1 MLLFLFLLLP
11 CAFTAYAFYSKDK
24 KIILPSLA
32 GFFIS
37 IIVCAC
43 RYFFSYEHRLIY
55 SSFAENFIYF
65 LLKQNLLPL
74 VIVSVLLALITRDT
88 WEFKIKAFF
97 PVMCAFF
104 AVYLPYC
111 VVTASEYYY
120 QGYDLF
126 LKPFIYLA
134 MIVQVSVSLI
144 CLYQS
149 IVNKKIPFAI
159 LHALL
164 ILLYLVYPA
173 ISDALYVINYSFVLI
188 LILGIVYSLVPAA
201 LLILRISVIASAA
214 RQST

>member
-126 LKPFIYLA
+126 VKPFIYLA
-134 MIVQVSVSLI
+134 MLMQVSISLI
-144 CLYQS
+144 SIYQS
-149 IVNKKIPFAI
+149 ITNKKIGFAI
-159 LHALL
+159 VHVLIALTYL
-164 ILLYLVYPA
+164 IYPA
-173 ISDALYVINYSFVLI
+173 ISDTLYTINYSFVLI
-188 LILGIVYSLVPAA
+188 LILGIVYTLVPFT
-201 LLILRISVIASAA
+201 LLVIQQI
-214 RQST
+214 RNK